1 MRGNMK
7 NKINIIMTAF
17 ACLIFFEG
25 CSKSADVNS
34 SGNVNKVISN
44 GNVAIVKN
52 TANNTPTAPATMQP
66 DSKFNGANFN
76 KLDVGMKYA
85 DVVKILGSEGE
96 IVTDSGLSGGKTV
109 MYKWTDASGSFVK
122 VIFQDGKLL
131 DKVQTG
137 LR

>member
-1 MRGNMK
+1 MK
-7 NKINIIMTAF
+7 NKINIIVIAF
-17 ACLIFFEG
+17 VCLIFFDG
-25 CSKSADVNS
+25 CSKSANVNS
-34 SGNVNKVISN
+34 SGNTNRVIDN
-44 GNVAIVKN
+44 AN
-52 TANNTPTAPATMQP
+52 TALATNTTNKKPTAPAAMQP
-66 DSKFNGANFN
+66 DSKFNAANFN

-85 DVVKILGSEGE
+85 DVVNILGSEGE
-96 IVTDSGLSGGKTV
+96 IVSDSGLSGKTV

>member
-1 MRGNMK
+1 
-7 NKINIIMTAF
+7 
-17 ACLIFFEG
+17 
-25 CSKSADVNS
+25 
-34 SGNVNKVISN
+34 
-44 GNVAIVKN
+44 
-52 TANNTPTAPATMQP
+52 
-66 DSKFNGANFN
+66 
-76 KLDVGMKYA
+76 MKYA